1 MFRLR
6 STFRNPIR
14 VLLILA
20 ACIVVAGIVIDRDA
34 DEFTLQTAIGQ
45 TNDTLQTSEDFLH
58 LERANQAFI
67 DLVARTRPAV
77 VRVTTKTERNT
88 DGLSQRPQ
96 ISPEEEERFRRF
108 FDNDSPF
115 RFFFREP
122 MPRELN
128 PNPEPATGVGSG
140 VVISDDGYI
149 LTNNHVI
156 EGADEIT
163 VTLSNERK
171 YKAQL
176 IGRDA
181 GGTQVGGTDLAV
193 LKIDAEGLPTLRFG
207 DSDALEVGEWVI
219 AIGTPLNFS
228 QTVTR
233 GIVSAKSRSGFSS
246 VKYGDFIQTDAPINR
261 GNSGGALINIR
272 GELVGINTII
282 ATGGFSMGNIGLG
295 FAIPSKI
302 AQQVLPQLIEK
313 GKVERAWLGIRME
326 SVDSD
331 LAEKLNFEAPR
342 GAHVAAVGKGSPAER
357 AGIRRGDVILEFD
370 GETIRGSSHLMHL
383 VGASEVGGAVEIVVL
398 RNGSKEKR
406 LTVKLEKRT
415 EKVLAELSG
424 EPDRQQQEGF
434 AGMRVQSLTPAIAER
449 YGYAANE
456 TGVIVTDVAKGSD
469 AEKKGIRPGYLI
481 QEMEWRPVA
490 DLDAYSRLVEKL
502 KEENKEKVLL
512 YVKSPDGRGGGYVTL
527 TRDGN

>member
-1 MFRLR
+1 M
-6 STFRNPIR
+6 
-14 VLLILA
+14 
-20 ACIVVAGIVIDRDA
+20 
-34 DEFTLQTAIGQ
+34 
-45 TNDTLQTSEDFLH
+45 
-58 LERANQAFI
+58 
-67 DLVARTRPAV
+67 
-77 VRVTTKTERNT
+77 
-88 DGLSQRPQ
+88 
-96 ISPEEEERFRRF
+96 
-108 FDNDSPF
+108 
-115 RFFFREP
+115 
-122 MPRELN
+122 
-128 PNPEPATGVGSG
+128 
-140 VVISDDGYI
+140 
-149 LTNNHVI
+149 
-156 EGADEIT
+156 
-163 VTLSNERK
+163 
-171 YKAQL
+171 
-176 IGRDA
+176 
-181 GGTQVGGTDLAV
+181 
-193 LKIDAEGLPTLRFG
+193 
-207 DSDALEVGEWVI
+207 
-219 AIGTPLNFS
+219 
-228 QTVTR
+228 
-233 GIVSAKSRSGFSS
+233 
-246 VKYGDFIQTDAPINR
+246 
-261 GNSGGALINIR
+261 
-272 GELVGINTII
+272 
-282 ATGGFSMGNIGLG
+282 
-295 FAIPSKI
+295 
-302 AQQVLPQLIEK
+302 IEK

-342 GAHVAAVGKGSPAER
+342 GAHVVAVGKDSPAER
-357 AGIRRGDVILEFD
+357 AGIQRGDVILEFD

-434 AGMRVQSLTPAIAER
+434 AGMRVENLTPAIAER